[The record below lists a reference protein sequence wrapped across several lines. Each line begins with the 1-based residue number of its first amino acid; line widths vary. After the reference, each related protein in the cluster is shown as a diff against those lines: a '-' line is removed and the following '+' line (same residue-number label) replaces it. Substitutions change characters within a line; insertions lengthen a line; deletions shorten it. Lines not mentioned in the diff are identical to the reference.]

1 MISEKYRDGR
11 MTSSFIDVSSRKD
24 EENCVVP
31 IFMEET
37 KNCTASIFF
46 RFQNFKTNKIVF

>member
-1 MISEKYRDGR
+1 MISEKYREVLI
-11 MTSSFIDVSSRKD
+11 TSSFIDVSSRKD

-37 KNCTASIFF
+37 KNCMASIL
-46 RFQNFKTNKIVF
+46 

>member
-1 MISEKYRDGR
+1 MISEKYGEVR

-37 KNCTASIFF
+37 ELHG
-46 RFQNFKTNKIVF
+46 